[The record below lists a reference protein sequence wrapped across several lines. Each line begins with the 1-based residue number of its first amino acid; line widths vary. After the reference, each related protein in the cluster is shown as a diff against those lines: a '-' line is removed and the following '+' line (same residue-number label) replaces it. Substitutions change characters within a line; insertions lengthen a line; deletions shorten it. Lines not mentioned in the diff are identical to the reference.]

1 MAGAGSGKT
10 RVLTHR
16 IAYILERQ
24 LCEPW
29 QILAITFT
37 NKAAGEMRERVDRLI
52 PGQGQD
58 VFVSTFHS
66 MCVRMLR
73 RDIDRIGYQR
83 DFSIYDADDQRTLMR
98 GILKDL
104 KMDPKQYR
112 ERGVLA
118 VISDAKNRM
127 IDADLYEQNASDFFE
142 RSVAKLYKEYEAR
155 LKKNNAL
162 DFDDLLL
169 KTVDLFKEEPQV
181 LESWQNRFYY
191 VCVDEYQDTNMV
203 QFELV
208 RLLSAKYKNL
218 CVVGDDDQ
226 SIYKFRG
233 ADITNILDFEK
244 CFPGAK
250 VIKLEQNY
258 RSTKSILRVANEVIS
273 HNEGRKDKTLWTE
286 NPEGELPTF
295 TEYATAGEEAEQV
308 VKQAMNAP
316 FALREQAILYRT
328 NAQSRLF
335 EEKCIRESV
344 PYVIVGGV
352 NFYQRKEIKDIL
364 SYLRIVANGV
374 DDLACQRVVNVPRR
388 GIGDTTMER
397 VAQFAGQNGIS
408 IYDALCAALTIPEV
422 NKGTAAKIAGFVD
435 VIETLRETLKAHDD
449 GCGLKE
455 LIESV
460 RDNTGYA
467 EEMKKEGPVEYETRM
482 QNIEEL
488 ISKAVDFEENYTPE
502 EDSDSMSLLASFL
515 EDVSLVADIDRTNDD
530 DDVLTMMTLHAAK
543 GLEFDRVFLCGME
556 EGLFPSQASIN
567 SQDPKGE
574 IEEERRLCY
583 VGMTRAKKVLT
594 MTSAGERMING
605 ETRSA
610 RPSRFI
616 DEIPSDAAV
625 ISRRRRS
632 AASWDD
638 DDAFN
643 DGELFSRR
651 DTYSGRSD
659 RREYGTDRGSRR
671 YEGFGDS
678 AGFGYYQTSNSFE
691 GSGYGSLDHTL
702 ARSEK
707 KAQSAMKGFVK
718 GSAIEKQKPDYGV
731 GDRVNHTKFGEGT
744 VTAMEE
750 RPKDWQVTVEFDDWG
765 QKVLMAGFARLEKC

>member
-83 DFSIYDADDQRTLMR
+83 DFSIYDAEDQKTLMSSV
-98 GILKDL
+98 LKDL
-104 KMDPKQYR
+104 NMDPKQYPVKN
-112 ERGVLA
+112 VLPI
-118 VISDAKNRM
+118 ISDAKNNM
-127 IDADLYEQNASDFFE
+127 IDDDLFEVSAISGDFWQKG
-142 RSVAKLYKEYEAR
+142 VAKAYKEYQKR
-155 LKKNNAL
+155 LKSNNAL

-169 KTVDLFKEEPQV
+169 KTVDLFKEEPDV
-181 LESWQNRFYY
+181 LSSWQNQFYY
-191 VCVDEYQDTNMV
+191 ICVDEYQDTNKV

-233 ADITNILDFEK
+233 ADVTNILDFEK

-250 VIKLEQNY
+250 MIKLEQNY
-258 RSTKSILRVANEVIS
+258 RSTKNILRVANEVIR

-316 FALREQAILYRT
+316 FALRDQAILYRT

-374 DDLACQRVVNVPRR
+374 DDLACQRVVNVPKR
-388 GIGDTTMER
+388 GIGNTTIDR
-397 VAQFAGQNGIS
+397 VAQFAAMNGIGL
-408 IYDALCAALTIPEV
+408 YDALCAAEAIPDV
-422 NKGTAAKIAGFVD
+422 NKGTAAKIAGFVE
-435 VIETLRETLKAHDD
+435 VIESLRNTLMGHDD

-460 RDNTGYA
+460 RDTTGYV
-467 EEMKKEGPVEYETRM
+467 EELKKDGSIEYETRM

-502 EDSDSMSLLASFL
+502 EDADSMSLLASFL
-515 EDVSLVADIDRTNDD
+515 EDVSLVSDIDRKNDT

-556 EGLFPSQASIN
+556 EGVFPSWKSIN
-567 SQDPKGE
+567 ATNPKPE

-605 ETRSA
+605 ETRPSK
-610 RPSRFI
+610 PSRFI
-616 DEIPSDAAV
+616 DEVPSDAAV

-638 DDAFN
+638 DDSFD
-643 DGELFSRR
+643 DGALFSQR
-651 DTYSGRSD
+651 GR
-659 RREYGTDRGSRR
+659 YGNRIEHENQSRR

-678 AGFGYYQTSNSFE
+678 VGFGYYQASNSFE
-691 GSGYGSLDHTL
+691 GYGYGSLDHTS

-707 KAQSAMKGFVK
+707 KAQSAMKEFVK
-718 GSAIEKQKPDYGV
+718 GSAIEKRKPDYVV
-731 GDRVNHTKFGEGT
+731 GDRVSHLKYGEGI
-744 VTAMEE
+744 VTDITE
-750 RPKDWQVTVEFDDWG
+750 RPRDWQVTVEFDDWG

>member
-1 MAGAGSGKT
+1 
-10 RVLTHR
+10 
-16 IAYILERQ
+16 
-24 LCEPW
+24 
-29 QILAITFT
+29 
-37 NKAAGEMRERVDRLI
+37 
-52 PGQGQD
+52 
-58 VFVSTFHS
+58 
-66 MCVRMLR
+66 
-73 RDIDRIGYQR
+73 
-83 DFSIYDADDQRTLMR
+83 
-98 GILKDL
+98 
-104 KMDPKQYR
+104 
-112 ERGVLA
+112 
-118 VISDAKNRM
+118 
-127 IDADLYEQNASDFFE
+127 
-142 RSVAKLYKEYEAR
+142 
-155 LKKNNAL
+155 
-162 DFDDLLL
+162 
-169 KTVDLFKEEPQV
+169 
-181 LESWQNRFYY
+181 
-191 VCVDEYQDTNMV
+191 CVDEYQDTNMV

-226 SIYKFRG
+226 SIYKIRG
-233 ADITNILDFEK
+233 ADTTNILDFEK

-258 RSTKSILRVANEVIS
+258 RSTKNILRVANEVIS

-374 DDLACQRVVNVPRR
+374 DDLACQRVVNVPKR

-408 IYDALCAALTIPEV
+408 IYDALCTALTIPEV

-435 VIETLRETLKAHDD
+435 VIESLRETLKAHDD

-502 EDSDSMSLLASFL
+502 DDADSMSLLASFL

-594 MTSAGERMING
+594 
-605 ETRSA
+605 
-610 RPSRFI
+610 
-616 DEIPSDAAV
+616 
-625 ISRRRRS
+625 
-632 AASWDD
+632 
-638 DDAFN
+638 
-643 DGELFSRR
+643 
-651 DTYSGRSD
+651 
-659 RREYGTDRGSRR
+659 
-671 YEGFGDS
+671 
-678 AGFGYYQTSNSFE
+678 
-691 GSGYGSLDHTL
+691 
-702 ARSEK
+702 
-707 KAQSAMKGFVK
+707 
-718 GSAIEKQKPDYGV
+718 
-731 GDRVNHTKFGEGT
+731 
-744 VTAMEE
+744 
-750 RPKDWQVTVEFDDWG
+750 
-765 QKVLMAGFARLEKC
+765 